1 MGTQESGGTVAESV
15 SESVKINASPAEV
28 MAAIANLDDYPN
40 WSDGFTGVEIIST
53 HDDGGPKDVSFSI
66 ATPIGKDVY
75 EISYVWTG
83 NESVSWTLNNDGSG
97 KPKSS
102 MMKRLI
108 GSYTLT
114 PDGSGTKVTYEL
126 EIDPKIPMMGFM
138 KKKAAATIVD
148 NALNGLKTHIEG

>member
-1 MGTQESGGTVAESV
+1 MVPEDGVEVAESV
-15 SESVKINASPAEV
+15 SESVRIDASPAEV
-28 MAAIANLDDYPN
+28 MAAIANLDDYPS

-53 HDDGGPKDVSFSI
+53 HGDGGPKDVSFSI
-66 ATPIGKDVY
+66 TTPIGKDVY
-75 EISYVWTG
+75 EISYVWAG
-83 NESVSWTLNNDGSG
+83 NDSVTWTLNTDDAG

-114 PDGSGTKVTYEL
+114 PDGTGTKVTYEL

-148 NALNGLKTHIEG
+148 GALNGLKKHVEG